1 MSSIAPTPI
10 SPVLRK
16 SLKSGLITS
25 GAVAEND
32 YPPDALLESLN
43 FQFDTIGKMTLR
55 KGTTLVGSSLGS
67 GDILGLYNFRDSG
80 AGTNNQLIAVNNT
93 TAYYLVGST
102 WTAKRTG
109 LTAGS
114 KARFSTLLDYVFMV
128 NGTEATAIWDGN
140 PATSFV
146 TTGNASGA
154 PTGKYIEN
162 YRSRMWI
169 AGNTTYPD
177 RVFYSSVPSA
187 VTTPVVTWDTSVTT
201 GQWIDISPSD
211 GENITSLHRTKNA
224 LLVFKNNHIYN
235 IFSINQVDP
244 DPKFN
249 VGTYSNESVVETKN
263 GVYFHHPTGFYRYNG
278 DVTEV
283 SRPII
288 DIVNAITLTNYS
300 KVAGYLEA
308 DGDHIRW
315 SIGDVTYGRVAYAN
329 VEVRY
334 TISTQVW
341 THYSGPTQFLVGAP
355 YNNGTAVVT
364 VVGDES
370 GNIQT
375 IESGVTDNTSPIV
388 YSITHPFDDIDGSHS
403 TLKIITKIFF
413 MHSGMNGTNVNYQTP
428 EDILSDF
435 KKGVCQL
442 QSGEVGFGSL
452 NVKGRKI
459 KLKLSG
465 TSKGQPMAYE
475 GLQWD
480 EGTTQTI
487 NYAPGR

>member
-1 MSSIAPTPI
+1 MTNTPQQL

-16 SLKSGLITS
+16 SLKSGLITA

-32 YPPDALLESLN
+32 YPMDAVLESLN
-43 FQFDTIGKMTLR
+43 FHFDTIGKMTLR
-55 KGTTLVGSSLGS
+55 KGTTLLGNALS

-80 AGTNNQLIAVNNT
+80 SGTNNQLIMVNSSNL
-93 TAYYLVGST
+93 YYLATTT
-102 WTAKRTG
+102 WTAKRSG
-109 LTAGS
+109 LTSGS

-140 PATSFV
+140 PSNNFV

-154 PTGKYIEN
+154 PIGKYIEN
-162 YRSRMWI
+162 YRARMWI
-169 AGNTTYPD
+169 AGNSDYPD
-177 RVFYSSVPSA
+177 RVYYSSTPSA
-187 VTTPVVTWDTSVTT
+187 VTTPVITWDTSVTT

-278 DVTEV
+278 EVTEV

-300 KVAGYLEA
+300 KVAGYLEP

-315 SIGDVTYGRVAYAN
+315 SIGDVTYGGVAYAN
-329 VEVRY
+329 MEVRY
-334 TISTQVW
+334 TISSQVW

-355 YNNGTAVVT
+355 YNNGSTLVT

-370 GNIQT
+370 GQIQT
-375 IESGVTDNTSPIV
+375 IESGLTDNGTEIL
-388 YSITHPFDDIDGSHS
+388 YSIIHPFDDIDGSHS
-403 TLKIITKIFF
+403 TLKIITKMFF

-428 EDILSDF
+428 EDILNDF
-435 KKGVCQL
+435 TKGIAQL
-442 QSGEVGFGSL
+442 ESSEKGFK
-452 NVKGRKI
+452 VDVRGRKI
-459 KLKLSG
+459 KVKLSG
-465 TSKGQPMAYE
+465 SSKGQPCSYE

-480 EGTTQTI
+480 SGTTQEI
-487 NYAPGR
+487 NYV